1 MPRAKNY
8 RILAISAEG
17 SMTNIEAGPFY
28 TEKAAAAHVRNT
40 LPAGN
45 YQVVKLYCT
54 ETSTDTSAPAIK
66 AAVAVSEEA
75 AIESPLPANFIS
87 EAVAEDSRILQENLE
102 AVAEVTFE
110 ATDEIF

>member
-8 RILAISAEG
+8 TLLAVANDG
-17 SMTNIEAGPFY
+17 TMTKVEAGPFY

-45 YQVVKLYCT
+45 YQVVRLGVT

-66 AAVAVSEEA
+66 AAVSAEA
-75 AIESPLPANFIS
+75 IAESPLPEGFIAS
-87 EAVAEDSRILQENLE
+87 VVNEDAIASQEN
-102 AVAEVTFE
+102 FE
-110 ATDEIF
+110 ASAVETVEFVDTDEIF

>member
-8 RILAISAEG
+8 TLLAVADDG
-17 SMTNIEAGPFY
+17 TMTKVEAGPFY

-45 YQVVKLYCT
+45 YQVVRLGVT

-66 AAVAVSEEA
+66 AAVSAEA
-75 AIESPLPANFIS
+75 IAESPLPEGFIS
-87 EAVAEDSRILQENLE
+87 EAVAEDSKVSQEN
-102 AVAEVTFE
+102 FE
-110 ATDEIF
+110 APAVEFVDTDEIF

>member
-8 RILAISAEG
+8 TLLAVANDG
-17 SMTNIEAGPFY
+17 TMTKVEAGPFY

-45 YQVVKLYCT
+45 YQVVRLGVT

-66 AAVAVSEEA
+66 AAVSAEA
-75 AIESPLPANFIS
+75 IAESPLPEGFINNTLT
-87 EAVAEDSRILQENLE
+87 AEEIETVEFVD
-102 AVAEVTFE
+102 
-110 ATDEIF
+110 TDEIF

>member
-8 RILAISAEG
+8 TLLAVADDG
-17 SMTNIEAGPFY
+17 NMTKVEAGPFY

-45 YQVVKLYCT
+45 YQVVRLGVT

-66 AAVAVSEEA
+66 AAVSAEA
-75 AIESPLPANFIS
+75 IAESPLPEGFIS
-87 EAVAEDSRILQENLE
+87 EAVAEDSKVSQEN
-102 AVAEVTFE
+102 FE
-110 ATDEIF
+110 APAVEFVDTDEIF